1 VEIGDITLL
10 NDTRGIYTLDRILLK
25 DSPDLEASNFVE
37 NISPTVKA
45 VTKTMIISTCIIAIL
60 MAVLAGGSL
69 QNVWGLINTQGMTLY
84 LICLN
89 VTNLPDNAKD
99 F

>member
-1 VEIGDITLL
+1 MLEVDDIVLI
-10 NDTRGIYTLDRILLK
+10 NDTRGIYTLEGMSLE
-25 DSPDLEASNFVE
+25 DSPDLAASNFEE

-69 QNVWGLINTQGMTLY
+69 QNIWGLVNT
-84 LICLN
+84 
-89 VTNLPDNAKD
+89 
-99 F
+99 